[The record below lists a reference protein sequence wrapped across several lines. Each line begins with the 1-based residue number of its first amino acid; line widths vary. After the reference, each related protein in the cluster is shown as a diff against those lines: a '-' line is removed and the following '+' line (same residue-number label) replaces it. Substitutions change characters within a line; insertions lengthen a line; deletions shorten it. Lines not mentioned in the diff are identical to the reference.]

1 MTIGNQQDRASF
13 PRLNRRVTRGTARY
27 LFFFVTSVLLVNAL
41 VGERG
46 LMATLTANRQY
57 ATLSES
63 IAGLQLENEALRND
77 ADEGIGDD
85 VGLEAEIDE
94 WLEMKR
100 QERDAGMRLSH
111 SAQSPRALRE

>member
-13 PRLNRRVTRGTARY
+13 PRLNRRVTRGTPRY

-63 IAGLQLENEALRND
+63 IAGLQLENEALRNE
-77 ADEGIGDD
+77 ARRLRYEPSIIEEIARREL
-85 VGLEAEIDE
+85 GLV
-94 WLEMKR
+94 R
-100 QERDAGMRLSH
+100 RGERVFIVS
-111 SAQSPRALRE
+111 SASRN